1 MTRLHERLL
10 ILSLVTG
17 LVAFMTTVAKARCS
31 SECVALLPAA
41 IISLWGVQLGV
52 IK

>member
-1 MTRLHERLL
+1 MRFHERLL
-10 ILSLVTG
+10 IFSVVTG
-17 LVAFMTTVAKARCS
+17 LAAFMTTVAKARCS
-31 SECVALLPAA
+31 SECIALIPAA